1 LLAHTVQ
8 SQTIVTSFSQLE
20 SRFLH
25 GEGILHRDLKSLNVL
40 VDEAWRCKVADF
52 DQSRVEADTL
62 TATVGTVLWSAPEV
76 LRGQGD
82 YGKAADV
89 YSFGIVMFECWTREP
104 PFQHPG
110 APTRHHVREH
120 IMQGGRPVCP
130 VSVGQPPA
138 KYGEVMRWCWGEEAG
153 RRPTLD
159 KVTGMLESLALER
172 DQSMQG
178 DAAGDTEPH
187 EATPGSSHSD
197 YNVISSVQPRSR
209 RSWLSFLGRQHLSSR
224 TRQQRDSL
232 GAPLLPFTASEPAS
246 SATNPS

>member
-1 LLAHTVQ
+1 VQ

-82 YGKAADV
+82 YGMAADV
-89 YSFGIVMFECWTREP
+89 YSFGIVMFECWTREA

-110 APTRHHVREH
+110 APRRINVREH
-120 IMQGGRPVCP
+120 IVQGGRPVCP
-130 VSVGQPPA
+130 VSVGEPPA
-138 KYGEVMRWCWGEEAG
+138 KYGEVMRRCWDEVAG
-153 RRPTLD
+153 GRPTMGEVAELLD
-159 KVTGMLESLALER
+159 SVALEDDPSVQRASGDTQPHGALESPRHDDYTGSTSAQPQSQER
-172 DQSMQG
+172 
-178 DAAGDTEPH
+178 
-187 EATPGSSHSD
+187 
-197 YNVISSVQPRSR
+197 R
-209 RSWLSFLGRQHLSSR
+209 RGSWLS
-224 TRQQRDSL
+224 SL
-232 GAPLLPFTASEPAS
+232 MRPKRENNLENPLLPLTASEPTGKP
-246 SATNPS
+246 TNPSWM

>member
-82 YGKAADV
+82 YGKEADV
-89 YSFGIVMFECWTREP
+89 YSFGIVMFECWTREA

-110 APTRHHVREH
+110 APKRFNVRQH

-130 VSVGQPPA
+130 VGVGDPPT
-138 KYGEVMRWCWGEEAG
+138 KYGELMHWCWEEEMA
-153 RRPTLD
+153 RRPTLEE
-159 KVTGMLESLALER
+159 VVGMLESIALK
-172 DQSMQG
+172 G
-178 DAAGDTEPH
+178 DANMQRGGNTLSDPNGASQEPG
-187 EATPGSSHSD
+187 PPRQDMRSVRPQSGS
-197 YNVISSVQPRSR
+197 
-209 RSWLSFLGRQHLSSR
+209 LLGFLKRL
-224 TRQQRDSL
+224 SL
-232 GAPLLPFTASEPAS
+232 GPTGTKEGLDQPLLPLTTSE
-246 SATNPS
+246 